1 MSNIEQLHKG
11 VMTELLEFLNICFT
25 GRADSRH
32 FEDRY
37 GKFFVDDEEHMACH
51 YAIREEGKLVA
62 SVGIYPYTVY
72 IGDKKFTFAT
82 VGNMG
87 VDPST
92 RGKGYMN
99 ELYLNANK
107 VLNEKGID
115 VARLGGLRSRYDR
128 YGYEPCGFMYNFTF
142 LKRNGQE
149 YLRNND
155 VPKYEIKTFTET
167 EKEIMDF
174 VRNIYSKQG
183 IHIDRGDDHNFYQS
197 LIFFASTPY
206 VALVDGKPVGYFSTS
221 GGQIYDLTANT
232 PENVVGILS
241 TFVAKEE
248 KDFNLMVAPDMVENI
263 RLLSKVSEDM
273 NLTISSRYK
282 IMNWAGIVEASLALK
297 STVAPLTDGELILG
311 IEDYGN
317 FKISVKNGE
326 PSCEKTEENADLALR
341 THEASRLLFGPLEPM
356 ATAEIP
362 KEKAAFA
369 AANFP
374 LYLYTPPFDKV

>member
-1 MSNIEQLHKG
+1 MSEIKQLHKG
-11 VMTELLEFLNICFT
+11 DMSELLEFLNICFT
-25 GRADSRH
+25 GRADSKH
-32 FEDRY
+32 FENGY
-37 GKFFVDDEEHMACH
+37 AKFFVDDDEHMACH

-72 IGDKKFTFAT
+72 IGDRKFTFAT

-107 VLNEKGID
+107 VLKEKGID

-128 YGYEPCGFMYNFTF
+128 YGYEPCGFMYYFLF

-149 YLRNND
+149 YLKNND
-155 VPKYEIKTFTET
+155 VPNYEIKSFKET
-167 EKEIMDF
+167 DKEIMDF
-174 VRNIYSKQG
+174 VRNIYLKQCM
-183 IHIDRGDDHNFYQS
+183 HIDRGNDHRFYQS
-197 LIFFASTPY
+197 LVLFGSTPY
-206 VALVDGKPVGYFSTS
+206 VALVDGKPVGYFSTD
-221 GGQIYDLTANT
+221 GGQIYDLAADT
-232 PENVVGILS
+232 PENFVGILA
-241 TFVAKEE
+241 TFAAREE
-248 KDFNLMVAPDMVENI
+248 KDYHLMIAPNMVENI

-273 NLTISSRYK
+273 KLTISSRYK
-282 IMNWAGIVEASLALK
+282 IMNWAGIIEASLALK
-297 STVAPLTDGELILG
+297 TTVAPLTDGELILG

-317 FKISVKNGE
+317 FKILVKNGE
-326 PSCEKTEENADLALR
+326 PSCEKTEENADLTLR
-341 THEASRLLFGPLEPM
+341 THEASRLLFGPLGPM

-374 LYLYTPPFDKV
+374 LYLYTPPFDKI